1 MTPFLVNYI
10 KSNPNIYRYLR
21 DNSYWYKYLNR
32 DEGLIKEL
40 EKNMNEDYKLR
51 VEDKI
56 NNISKSLEL
65 INTFMDVLK

>member
-10 KSNPNIYRYLR
+10 KSNPNIYRYPR